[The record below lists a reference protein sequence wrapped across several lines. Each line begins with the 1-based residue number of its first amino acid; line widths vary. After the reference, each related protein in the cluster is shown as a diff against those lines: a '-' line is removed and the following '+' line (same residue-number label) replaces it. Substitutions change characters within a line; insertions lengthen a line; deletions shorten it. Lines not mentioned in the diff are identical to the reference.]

1 MTLLFAVLCGIS
13 GLTAQNGA
21 LMETGWTEARN
32 DSVAPWVG
40 FSIPLYGEYTD
51 TVYSVDIEF
60 PELLPLPDD
69 VASRWNLKID
79 SVPRWPQVDLF
90 IGVSHGKAALDA
102 GFLPVIERN
111 GRLMVI
117 NSFKPV
123 LRREP
128 VSMERKSAGRNLMSA
143 SDRLERYSDRSV
155 LAQGRW
161 VKIRIQESGIYKLTY
176 SSLRS
181 MGFTDPS
188 KVRLF
193 GYGGAVL
200 PETDLQDLVDDLPE
214 QPLWNADGSLLFY
227 AAGPVSWEMNFKG
240 EYVHKRNTYSEYG
253 YYFLTDNVEGEP
265 ALFNQA
271 PTDSITGTL
280 IDVYP
285 DFTLY
290 DPDRFSWYR
299 SGRRFFENYDY
310 AYGNSRVYPFRL
322 DGIIPDSVLM
332 TVGFSTDCDV
342 GSRLTVYVNGSEAG
356 AVNLGIKGYNDV
368 AYVADRSL
376 MVNNLFDEKTDV
388 KLVHEREGNPSGRLD
403 YIRLN
408 FKRRLAMY
416 GSHTVFRT
424 GADRQDV
431 SFKISGSSPGV
442 RIWKISSDGTVST
455 VPSVYSDGI
464 SVTQASDYEETDL
477 LIAVNVNGDFP
488 EPETVGVIDN
498 QDLHALKD
506 IEMVILVPASG
517 KLTVQAERLAEA
529 HRVIDSLTVA
539 VVRADMIYNEFSS
552 GTPDATA
559 IRRFMK
565 MLYDRAGNG
574 GTPPRYLLLMGDGA
588 WDNRM
593 LVSDWQGKNPDDY
606 LLCYESYN
614 STSHL
619 ASYVMEDYYGLLDDS
634 EGHSL
639 LREKVD
645 LGIGR
650 LPVQTAIQA
659 EKAVDRIIDYMS
671 GKNGGAWRNRI
682 IFLGDDGDNNTH
694 MRDADESADIYR
706 DLYPQLDQVKIY
718 WDAYKMEI
726 NPSYSGYP
734 SVRRQILE
742 ELDRGALVVNYIGH
756 GSGDVLSHEL
766 VLNKKDAVTLTSPR
780 LPFWI
785 TASCDIAPFDAPLE
799 SFGMNLIKNEKGGA
813 IGVLSTT
820 RTVLASHNRLMTSSF
835 SKYILSYGDDG
846 VQNSVGDALRLTKNE
861 LVTPSGEY
869 TDYSVNK
876 IHYVLLGDPAL
887 KLGMARMT
895 AVLDS
900 FSHKP
905 ASADSL
911 MAMAGSVI
919 EVQGHIEAD
928 GVIDNNFSGKL
939 FASVYD
945 SEREVICL
953 NNAKAA
959 TTPFRFMYRDR
970 ILYSGT
976 DSVRNGRFTFS
987 FPVPLDI
994 NYSGE
999 PGRISLY
1006 ASEEEGKRA
1015 ASGFFENF
1023 LVGGTN
1029 SLMKT
1034 DTVGPKVSLYLNTP
1048 SFRFGGAVN
1057 STPVLVADISDESG
1071 INTSGNGLGH
1081 DMLLMI
1087 DNDPGYTWVLNGY
1100 FTSKAGDYTGGRVV
1114 FNLPPLPEGKHRLML
1129 RVWDVMNNSTVAY
1142 LDFKVVEGLKPKFEL
1157 HTTPNPAK
1165 QATTFVVTHDRPGQ
1179 DALVTVQV
1187 YDSGG
1192 VLQWTGTTVDTTD
1205 SGVSMIPWNLVGSSG
1220 RRMQPG
1226 LYIIRATVETP
1237 GQSEEGKA
1245 LTEKL
1250 VILGR

>member
-1 MTLLFAVLCGIS
+1 MKNAAIPFMLTALVTLLSCDPEPLLIEQTV
-13 GLTAQNGA
+13 GA
-21 LMETGWTEARN
+21 
-32 DSVAPWVG
+32 
-40 FSIPLYGEYTD
+40 
-51 TVYSVDIEF
+51 
-60 PELLPLPDD
+60 
-69 VASRWNLKID
+69 
-79 SVPRWPQVDLF
+79 
-90 IGVSHGKAALDA
+90 
-102 GFLPVIERN
+102 
-111 GRLMVI
+111 
-117 NSFKPV
+117 
-123 LRREP
+123 
-128 VSMERKSAGRNLMSA
+128 
-143 SDRLERYSDRSV
+143 
-155 LAQGRW
+155 
-161 VKIRIQESGIYKLTY
+161 
-176 SSLRS
+176 
-181 MGFTDPS
+181 
-188 KVRLF
+188 
-193 GYGGAVL
+193 
-200 PETDLQDLVDDLPE
+200 
-214 QPLWNADGSLLFY
+214 
-227 AAGPVSWEMNFKG
+227 
-240 EYVHKRNTYSEYG
+240 
-253 YYFLTDNVEGEP
+253 TDNNHSGMFILSEG
-265 ALFNQA
+265 LFNQNNSSLSWIDFSTGL
-271 PTDSITGTL
+271 PDSWTDGNNRS
-280 IDVYP
+280 
-285 DFTLY
+285 Y
-290 DPDRFSWYR
+290 DSFLKAN
-299 SGRRFFENYDY
+299 GRRLGDTANDMLLY
-310 AYGNSRVYPFRL
+310 
-322 DGIIPDSVLM
+322 
-332 TVGFSTDCDV
+332 
-342 GSRLTVYVNGSEAG
+342 GSRLYIAVSESSTIEVVDAATCRSIKQLSMMTDGKAGQPRRLTAYEGFVYVC
-356 AVNLGIKGYNDV
+356 
-368 AYVADRSL
+368 
-376 MVNNLFDEKTDV
+376 
-388 KLVHEREGNPSGRLD
+388 
-403 YIRLN
+403 
-408 FKRRLAMY
+408 
-416 GSHTVFRT
+416 
-424 GADRQDV
+424 
-431 SFKISGSSPGV
+431 SF
-442 RIWKISSDGTVST
+442 DGTVSRIDT
-455 VPSVYSDGI
+455 LTLVSD
-464 SVTQASDYEETDL
+464 
-477 LIAVNVNGDFP
+477 
-488 EPETVGVIDN
+488 
-498 QDLHALKD
+498 
-506 IEMVILVPASG
+506 
-517 KLTVQAERLAEA
+517 
-529 HRVIDSLTVA
+529 A
-539 VVRADMIYNEFSS
+539 VVRV
-552 GTPDATA
+552 G
-559 IRRFMK
+559 R
-565 MLYDRAGNG
+565 
-574 GTPPRYLLLMGDGA
+574 
-588 WDNRM
+588 
-593 LVSDWQGKNPDDY
+593 NPDGICCAAGKLY
-606 LLCYESYN
+606 VSN
-614 STSHL
+614 SG
-619 ASYVMEDYYGLLDDS
+619 GLDFNRPDS
-634 EGHSL
+634 TVSVIDTKTFTE
-639 LREKVD
+639 
-645 LGIGR
+645 I
-650 LPVQTAIQA
+650 A
-659 EKAVDRIIDYMS
+659 RITVHPNPGFIY
-671 GKNGGAWRNRI
+671 A
-682 IFLGDDGDNNTH
+682 DNNSVYVISRGIFDYGTMDYDSRLH
-694 MRDADESADIYR
+694 RIDTGT
-706 DLYPQLDQVKIY
+706 DQVKIY

-1057 STPVLVADISDESG
+1057 STPVLVAEISDESG

-1087 DNDPGYTWVLNGY
+1087 DNDPIYTWVLNGY
-1100 FTSKAGDYTGGRVV
+1100 FTSNAGDYTGGRVV